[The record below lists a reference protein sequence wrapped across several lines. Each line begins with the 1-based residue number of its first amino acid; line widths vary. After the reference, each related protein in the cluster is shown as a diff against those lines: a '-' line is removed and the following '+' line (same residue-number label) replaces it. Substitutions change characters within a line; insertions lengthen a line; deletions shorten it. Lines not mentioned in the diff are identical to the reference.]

1 MDNRHPVTAILVGG
15 LLAGTIDI
23 GAASLISMLSPVF
36 ILHVVASGLIGR
48 DAAFSGGLQ
57 TAALGM
63 VLQWAMSLVIAAVYV
78 TASGFL
84 PALTRRW
91 VTFGLLY
98 GVGIYI
104 VMNFV
109 VVPLSALHAWPH
121 LTARSVGLN
130 GLAML
135 LFGLIV
141 SYFAHRFGRSSAR
154 IPDSV
159 PAPARS

>member
-1 MDNRHPVTAILVGG
+1 MDSRHSLAAILLGG
-15 LLAGTIDI
+15 LVAGTIDI

-48 DAAFSGGLQ
+48 EAAFAGGLQ

-63 VLQWAMSLVIAAVYV
+63 LLQWAMSLIIAAVYV
-78 TASGFL
+78 MASGFL
-84 PALTRRW
+84 PVLRRRW

-104 VMNFV
+104 VMNFA

-121 LTARSVGLN
+121 LTVRSVGLN

-141 SYFAHRFGRSSAR
+141 AYFAQRSRAGSAL
-154 IPDSV
+154 
-159 PAPARS
+159 PAPAAA

>member
-1 MDNRHPVTAILVGG
+1 MDTRHSVVAILLGG
-15 LLAGTIDI
+15 LIAGTIDI
-23 GAASLISMLSPVF
+23 GAACLISMLSPVF

-48 DAAFSGGLQ
+48 EAAFAGGLQ

-63 VLQWAMSLVIAAVYV
+63 LLQWVMGLIIAAVYV
-78 TASGFL
+78 IASSVL
-84 PALTRRW
+84 PVLRRRW

-109 VVPLSALHAWPH
+109 VVPFSALHAWPH
-121 LTARSVGLN
+121 LTVRSVALN

-141 SYFAHRFGRSSAR
+141 SYFAQRSRGSSA
-154 IPDSV
+154 V
-159 PAPARS
+159 PAPAAA

>member
-15 LLAGTIDI
+15 FVAGTIDI
-23 GAASLISMLSPVF
+23 GAACLISLLSPVF
-36 ILHVVASGLIGR
+36 ILHVVASGLIGH
-48 DAAFSGGLQ
+48 DAAFNGGLQ

-63 VLQWAMSLVIAAVYV
+63 LLQWAMSLVIAAVYV
-78 TASGFL
+78 TASAFL
-84 PALTRRW
+84 PVLTRRW

-121 LTARSVGLN
+121 LTVRSVGLN

-141 SYFAHRFGRSSAR
+141 AYFAARYRGTSA
-154 IPDSV
+154 V
-159 PAPARS
+159 PAAAAV

>member
-1 MDNRHPVTAILVGG
+1 MRMDTRHSVVAILLGG
-15 LLAGTIDI
+15 LIAGTIDI
-23 GAASLISMLSPVF
+23 GAACLISMMSPVF

-48 DAAFSGGLQ
+48 EAAFAGGLQ

-63 VLQWAMSLVIAAVYV
+63 LLQWAMGLIIAAVYV
-78 TASGFL
+78 IASSVL
-84 PALTRRW
+84 PVLRRRW
-91 VTFGLLY
+91 VIFGLLY

-121 LTARSVGLN
+121 LTVRGVALN

-141 SYFAHRFGRSSAR
+141 SYFTQRSRGSSA
-154 IPDSV
+154 V
-159 PAPARS
+159 PAPAAA